1 MSNSIFKLQ
10 ALDSLEV
17 VQKSNDV
24 SGGGSGSS
32 SSSSSGSN
40 SSFSIFC

>member
-1 MSNSIFKLQ
+1 MSNSILKLQ